1 MLSDRELIKL
11 AIDEDLG
18 TGDITTDAILGRS
31 SGTVNA
37 VVAAREQGVLS
48 GSELIELVF
57 QGLGSSV
64 KIERLIEDGSEFEK
78 GTVLAELGGDTATI
92 LKGERLVLNFLSHL
106 SGVATHTARLAR
118 IISDYNA
125 KLLDTRKT
133 TPLLRKWEKRAVVH
147 GGGVSHRMGL
157 YDHVL
162 IKDNHIAAAGSIE
175 AAIAR
180 ARANCSPVHK
190 IEIEIDSLDHLE
202 TVVELEVDWVM
213 LDNMSADDVRK
224 AAAYC
229 NGKVILE
236 ASGGITA
243 ETIVEYAKTGVDYIS
258 SGDLIKGARPI
269 DIGIDF

>member
-1 MLSDRELIKL
+1 M
-11 AIDEDLG
+11 
-18 TGDITTDAILGRS
+18 
-31 SGTVNA
+31 N
-37 VVAAREQGVLS
+37 
-48 GSELIELVF
+48 
-57 QGLGSSV
+57 
-64 KIERLIEDGSEFEK
+64 
-78 GTVLAELGGDTATI
+78 
-92 LKGERLVLNFLSHL
+92 
-106 SGVATHTARLAR
+106 
-118 IISDYNA
+118 
-125 KLLDTRKT
+125 
-133 TPLLRKWEKRAVVH
+133 
-147 GGGVSHRMGL
+147 HRMGL

-224 AAAYC
+224 AVAYC
-229 NGKVILE
+229 SGKVILE

-243 ETIVEYAKTGVDYIS
+243 KTIVESAETGVAYIS